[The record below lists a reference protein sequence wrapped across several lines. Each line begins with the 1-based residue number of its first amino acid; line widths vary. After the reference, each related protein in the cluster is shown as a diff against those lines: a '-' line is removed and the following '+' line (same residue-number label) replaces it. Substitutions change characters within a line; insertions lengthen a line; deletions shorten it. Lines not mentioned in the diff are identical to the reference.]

1 MSKPN
6 LVQFSTFRRTVA
18 GAALAA
24 LGAFSV
30 VPAQAE
36 AVVIGSSLYN
46 YQGLEWSTLS
56 SSGTGGPAGSGNA
69 IFRGETISRGH
80 RSALAL
86 GLTAA
91 EAPAAPTAVFPG
103 NAAVAFARYNPYTKQ
118 GRIDV
123 FRLQKTAGAGSQTA
137 HMQHAVFAPRHGD
150 AWVAARAYISPGQYA
165 TGSVRGV
172 NPFSSFGGG
181 DTFENISLAGM
192 KVALGHAMRL
202 SNAGAGLMAMAD
214 SRLDSKITRRKSLFK
229 KTVETWVYGYVKSRW
244 WLAFPGDGL
253 DASLWSDMAA
263 ICATSPSA
271 TSCAQHATAVSGA
284 IFQEVEGGGL
294 DSTEDMYLLDY
305 QRKSGLT
312 VLGGLMFSHLAGPLV
327 GIPNSGLMG
336 AWYADRHRPRATVS
350 VDTTASPVIEAGYR
364 PPENSG
370 VAGGSVGTGV
380 LFNRAVSGSTGTAA
394 AAGAALPALSN
405 YQQRVMGHIP
415 PVDTPVGAGAG
426 TLKGFTDAV
435 QGPNGMIPSAGQYV
449 EANHVQYV
457 RDSNGAVLRDQAD
470 H

>member
-1 MSKPN
+1 MSKPTSSRVPA
-6 LVQFSTFRRTVA
+6 LR
-18 GAALAA
+18 GALASSLLA
-24 LGAFSV
+24 LFTLFVA
-30 VPAQAE
+30 PAQAE
-36 AVVIGSSLYN
+36 SVIIGTSLYN
-46 YQGLEWSTLS
+46 YRGLEWSTLS
-56 SSGTGGPAGSGNA
+56 SSGTGGPTGSGNA
-69 IFRGETISRGH
+69 IFEGEAISRGH

-91 EAPAAPTAVFPG
+91 AAPAAPSAVFPG

-165 TGSVRGV
+165 AGSVRGV

-214 SRLDSKITRRKSLFK
+214 SRLDQRVVRRKSLFK
-229 KTVETWVYGYVKSRW
+229 KSVETWVYGYVKSRW

-253 DASLWSDMAA
+253 EASLWSDMAA

-271 TSCAQHATAVSGA
+271 TSCPQWGTAVSGA

-327 GIPNSGLMG
+327 GVPNTGMMG

-364 PPENSG
+364 PPANSG

-380 LFNRAVSGSTGTAA
+380 LFRNSTNGSTGTAA
-394 AAGAALPALSN
+394 GSGAALPAMST
-405 YQQRVMGHIP
+405 YQERVMGHIP

-435 QGPNGMIPSAGQYV
+435 QGANGMRPSAGQYV
-449 EANHVQYV
+449 ESNHVQYV
-457 RDSNGAVLRDQAD
+457 RDSNGAVLRDQSD